1 MFDNFKRLSFNQKKQ
16 AEQFL
21 DFFTAVGNK
30 LAGQEKEIE
39 DLKKQLEGLNNKLSE
54 IEKLI
59 YKTNV

>member
-21 DFFTAVGNK
+21 EFFTAVGNK
-30 LAGQEKEIE
+30 LSTQEKEI
-39 DLKKQLEGLNNKLSE
+39 DSLKNRLSE